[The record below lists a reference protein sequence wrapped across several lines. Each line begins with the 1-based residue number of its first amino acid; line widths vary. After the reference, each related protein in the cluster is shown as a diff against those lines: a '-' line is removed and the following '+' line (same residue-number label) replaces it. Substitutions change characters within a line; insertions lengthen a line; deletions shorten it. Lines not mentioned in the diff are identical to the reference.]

1 MDIKD
6 IIELNGFFVTFGV
19 ANSVW
24 LNALSKRISNGIDEV
39 LQLEENTE

>member
-1 MDIKD
+1 MDIRD
-6 IIELNGFFVTFGV
+6 IIELNEFFVRLGV

-39 LQLEENTE
+39 LRQEENTE